1 MKMDEKQLLETQKDA
16 LRSDLANFKKEV
28 IDKIKRDEKFT
39 FHYSEIG
46 LYYGSRILDLVL
58 TNNKNAKKKYDE
70 YVKHYIAEESKI
82 KEMQENVREKRV
94 KLNLKHDRMT
104 FETKLI
110 REAYNKRDDDD
121 EYEYSIYVD
130 GKPVYTES
138 NFSYRGRYTSNFD
151 MISCTERAL
160 HEVSDLESRYEEV
173 RKYKQLREQLKSMGE
188 PSSLMEKFKVS
199 KLEKEAKKLEKHG
212 AVANYAKL
220 YSSLDVLKAFAKEY
234 KTGTLGTDTTI
245 VQDEK
250 AIKEAENN
258 LHSERDKF
266 VDNLNNLS
274 YDILAIKYATI
285 YKKNFDLLR
294 MQKDGAKAALRRLVG
309 NTEYYT
315 DAAIDKVANNID
327 EVLLNYDIASA
338 LHDDYRKKFF
348 NPATGTFTERWRPVK
363 DVDFIKKYKNKQLPA
378 NLKLNGDNL
387 EIDITNSSFDQ
398 LSLDWQAENYAAAKV
413 AKQVAEKGYTADMAG
428 VVGTIIHDDN
438 WLIRNE
444 YAKGSELDVPFAE
457 LTNVEKMKD
466 LVQYAVAQRVIKE
479 KQQKAEEKSII

>member
-1 MKMDEKQLLETQKDA
+1 MDEKQLLEAQKDT
-16 LRSDLANFKKEV
+16 LRADLANFKKEV

-46 LYYGSRILDLVL
+46 LYYSSRILDLVL
-58 TNNKNAKKKYDE
+58 TNNNNAKKKYDE
-70 YVKHYIAEESKI
+70 YVKHYQAELAKI
-82 KEMQENVREKRV
+82 KEMQENVKDKRV
-94 KLNLKHDRMT
+94 KLNLKHSRMT

-130 GKPVYTES
+130 GQPVYTES
-138 NFSYRGRYTSNFD
+138 NYSYPGRYTSNFD

-160 HEVSDLESRYEEV
+160 REVTDLENRYEEV
-173 RKYKQLREQLKSMGE
+173 RKYKQLREQLKEMGT
-188 PSSLMEKFKVS
+188 PTSLMEKLKVS
-199 KLEKEAKKLEKHG
+199 KLEKEARKLEKHG

-220 YSSLDVLKAFAKEY
+220 YPSVDVFKAFVKEY
-234 KTGTLGTDTTI
+234 KTGTLDTETTI
-245 VQDEK
+245 IQDEN
-250 AIKEAENN
+250 AIKTAETK
-258 LHSERDKF
+258 LHDERDKF
-266 VDNLNNLS
+266 VSNLSTLS

-315 DAAIDKVANNID
+315 DASINRVAENID
-327 EVLLNYDIASA
+327 EILLNYDIASA

-348 NPATGTFTERWRPVK
+348 NPTTGTFTERWRPVK
-363 DVDFIKKYKNKQLPA
+363 DADFIKKFKNQPLPA
-378 NLKLNGDNL
+378 NLRVNDGKL

-413 AKQVAEKGYTADMAG
+413 AKKVAEKGYTEDMAG

-438 WLIRNE
+438 WLVRNE

-466 LVQYAVAQRVIKE
+466 LVQYAVAQKVIKE
-479 KQQKAEEKSII
+479 KQQKADEKSII